1 MDHPCRPVRRRYRGK
16 QPEDVQPLAESLV
29 QPLAAESLQQQLGQ
43 PLAESLQHVQP
54 LADSLEHGQPQPSA
68 ESNQQQDVQP
78 EDVQPENVQP
88 MVVRRRYRGKQPP
101 RSQSLA
107 QPLRKRSNKQERS
120 WANRRVQCFG
130 QRLMCSH
137 ERASELK
144 TMLEQ
149 ERKKQTHW
157 TVGQWKAKVKQIGKL
172 DWALRDMVEREGRA
186 SSYWRSFSN
195 CCALSRW
202 RVLRSH

>member
-130 QRLMCSH
+130 QRLMCSR

-144 TMLEQ
+144 NVRAREKEANTLDRWTMESQ
-149 ERKKQTHW
+149 GEANWQ
-157 TVGQWKAKVKQIGKL
+157 VGLGRFATWWK
-172 DWALRDMVEREGRA
+172 
-186 SSYWRSFSN
+186 
-195 CCALSRW
+195 
-202 RVLRSH
+202 

>member
-16 QPEDVQPLAESLV
+16 QPGDVQPLAESLV

-101 RSQSLA
+101 CSQSLA

-120 WANRRVQCFG
+120 WANRRAQCFG
-130 QRLMCSH
+130 QRLMCSR

-144 TMLEQ
+144 
-149 ERKKQTHW
+149 K
-157 TVGQWKAKVKQIGKL
+157 
-172 DWALRDMVEREGRA
+172 
-186 SSYWRSFSN
+186 
-195 CCALSRW
+195 C
-202 RVLRSH
+202 

>member
-1 MDHPCRPVRRRYRGK
+1 MDHPCRPVRRRHRGK
-16 QPEDVQPLAESLV
+16 QPLV
-29 QPLAAESLQQQLGQ
+29 AESLQQQLGQ

-130 QRLMCSH
+130 QRLMCSR

-144 TMLEQ
+144 KMLEQ

-172 DWALRDMVEREGRA
+172 DWGAERHGGKESLA
-186 SSYWRSFSN
+186 Y
-195 CCALSRW
+195 
-202 RVLRSH
+202 

>member
-54 LADSLEHGQPQPSA
+54 A
-68 ESNQQQDVQP
+68 EVQP
-78 EDVQPENVQP
+78 EDAS
-88 MVVRRRYRGKQPP
+88 R
-101 RSQSLA
+101 
-107 QPLRKRSNKQERS
+107 

-130 QRLMCSH
+130 QRLMCSR

-144 TMLEQ
+144 NVTAREKEANTLDRWTMESQGEANWQVGLG
-149 ERKKQTHW
+149 RFATWWKKKVWRTSH
-157 TVGQWKAKVKQIGKL
+157 GQAFSLCG
-172 DWALRDMVEREGRA
+172 EGRA

-195 CCALSRW
+195 CCALSRC

>member
-1 MDHPCRPVRRRYRGK
+1 MWTHSDRATHGGSDSSDSVIVVVIVKLHPKPLCQIKVFLVVSSCSNMDDRGCNRGK

-130 QRLMCSH
+130 QRLMCSR

-144 TMLEQ
+144 
-149 ERKKQTHW
+149 K
-157 TVGQWKAKVKQIGKL
+157 
-172 DWALRDMVEREGRA
+172 
-186 SSYWRSFSN
+186 
-195 CCALSRW
+195 C
-202 RVLRSH
+202 

>member
-137 ERASELK
+137 ERASELNK
-144 TMLEQ
+144 MLEQ

-172 DWALRDMVEREGRA
+172 DWGVERHGGKESLA
-186 SSYWRSFSN
+186 Y
-195 CCALSRW
+195 
-202 RVLRSH
+202 

>member
-16 QPEDVQPLAESLV
+16 QPEDV
-29 QPLAAESLQQQLGQ
+29 Q

-78 EDVQPENVQP
+78 EDVQPENVQL

-130 QRLMCSH
+130 QRLMCS
-137 ERASELK
+137 RF
-144 TMLEQ
+144 
-149 ERKKQTHW
+149 
-157 TVGQWKAKVKQIGKL
+157 TV
-172 DWALRDMVEREGRA
+172 
-186 SSYWRSFSN
+186 
-195 CCALSRW
+195 C
-202 RVLRSH
+202 